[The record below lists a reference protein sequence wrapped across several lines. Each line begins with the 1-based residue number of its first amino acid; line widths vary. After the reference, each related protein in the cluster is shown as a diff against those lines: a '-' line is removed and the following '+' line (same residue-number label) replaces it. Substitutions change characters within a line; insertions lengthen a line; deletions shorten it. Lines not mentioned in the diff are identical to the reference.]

1 MAAPLIFYIRHGET
15 EWNREGRLQGQQ
27 DSRLTGR
34 GRDQASSCGRLLR
47 DLLQREARDPDD
59 LDYVASPLGRA
70 RASMELVRA
79 ALGLAPERYRTDD
92 RLKELAFGRWERH
105 VYGELQTRDP
115 DLLAARERDKWGFR
129 PPGGES
135 YADLMERVRAWQA
148 DVARDSVVVA
158 HGGVARALM
167 ALNGIAPPETACELD
182 VDQGVIYLFADGTL
196 TRYG

>member
-15 EWNREGRLQGQQ
+15 EWNRDGRLQGQQ

-47 DLLQREARDPDD
+47 DLLQRDARNPDD

-70 RASMELVRA
+70 RASMELIRI

-92 RLKELAFGRWERH
+92 RLMELAFGRWERQ
-105 VYGELQTRDP
+105 VYVDLRTHDP
-115 DLLAARERDKWGFR
+115 ELLAARERDKWNFR

-135 YADLMERVRAWQA
+135 YADLMERLRAWQA
-148 DVARDSVVVA
+148 EVTRDSVVVA

-167 ALNGIAPPETACELD
+167 ALNGIAPPDKACELD
-182 VDQGVIYLFADGTL
+182 VDQGVIYLFAGGCL
-196 TRYG
+196 TRYA